1 MNTQD
6 LVFELSQSD
15 ERIVRSYECTRLR
28 KLFSPETLGHLTI
41 TNRRI
46 VFHSTGASLTG
57 KSVLIS
63 EMPVEDVAGI
73 SVYLGNTINWLLYVA
88 FAIGLFLL
96 SSVVDAILPAFFTSW
111 PFAVLLMLPHAVFWL
126 FSSKWLSEDVKK
138 QVGASLQNMLQD
150 RAQNVDVD
158 RFRPAARVLFLI
170 GLAVFVW
177 AIARAMIET
186 TGGGIVVAIGL
197 LGLAYFGL
205 FMTIFGRQP
214 VFSLLIGSKS
224 MQGSG
229 IFIPGSAFRLSF
241 LWDRTAVE
249 SLAGSPAVDAP
260 AVARELGALLTDIR
274 QLGEFGL
281 QKWQA

>member
-6 LVFELSQSD
+6 LIFELSQSD

-28 KLFSPETLGHLTI
+28 MLFLPETLGHLTV

-46 VFHSTGASLTG
+46 VFHSTGTSLTG
-57 KSVLIS
+57 KSMLIS
-63 EMPVEDVAGI
+63 EMPVEDAAGV
-73 SVYLGNTINWLLYVA
+73 SVYLGNSIDWRLFIG
-88 FAIGLFLL
+88 FAVGLFVL
-96 SSVVDAILPAFFTSW
+96 SFVVDAILPAFFTSW
-111 PFAVLLMLPHAVFWL
+111 PFAALLMLPYGILWL
-126 FSSKWLSEDVKK
+126 VNSKWLSDGVKK
-138 QVGASLQNMLQD
+138 QVGASLSN
-150 RAQNVDVD
+150 DVD
-158 RFRPAARVLFLI
+158 PFLPAVRVLFLI

-177 AIARAMIET
+177 TVART
-186 TGGGIVVAIGL
+186 PVLWLGSPLVALCL
-197 LGLAYFGL
+197 LALAYFGL
-205 FMTIFGRQP
+205 FMVAFGRQP

-229 IFIPGSAFRLSF
+229 IFIPGSAFHLSF
-241 LWDRTAVE
+241 FGDKTAIE

-281 QKWQA
+281 QKWQV

>member
-1 MNTQD
+1 MNAQD

-28 KLFSPETLGHLTI
+28 KLFSPETLGHLTV

-57 KSVLIS
+57 RSMLIS
-63 EMPVEDVAGI
+63 EMPVEDAAGV
-73 SVYLGNTINWLLYVA
+73 SVYLGNSINWWLFIG
-88 FAIGLFLL
+88 FAIGLFVL
-96 SSVVDAILPAFFTSW
+96 SFVVDAILPAFFTSW
-111 PFAVLLMLPHAVFWL
+111 LFAVLLMLPHGVLWL

-138 QVGASLQNMLQD
+138 QVGASLRNIARD
-150 RAQNVDVD
+150 RADSIDVD

-170 GLAVFVW
+170 GLAIFVW
-177 AIARAMIET
+177 EIAHVVIET

-197 LGLAYFGL
+197 LLLAYFGL

-241 LWDRTAVE
+241 FGDKTAIE

-260 AVARELGALLTDIR
+260 TVARELGALLTDIR
-274 QLGEFGL
+274 QLGEFGV